1 MFLAWKKSENESKN
15 GSKITKK
22 TLPGHPTSAS
32 RKRHVAN
39 PKNESKKLKN
49 PRFFHFFLA
58 RFGGR
63 SNEQVY
69 SVLFFTVFCEGER
82 HDLSKTGGFF
92 QLRAPP
98 PQVNLNLSWLMPSGW
113 SRPLHLRCGRIYE
126 ITYRIEVSVYWFS
139 IHVEMRL
146 LTRST
151 CDFGYAARNP
161 SHTCTT
167 TSDTGLCISIRSFR
181 SAWDNS

>member
-22 TLPGHPTSAS
+22 RFRATPHQRVEKNTLQTQ
-32 RKRHVAN
+32 KMN
-39 PKNESKKLKN
+39 PKRLKN

-63 SNEQVY
+63 GNEQVY

-92 QLRAPP
+92 QKISSSWFSKTLAYFFL
-98 PQVNLNLSWLMPSGW
+98 QIHVNLDCFGGDPGERCIFSWLGPWPS
-113 SRPLHLRCGRIYE
+113 SCFVKNMDMAL
-126 ITYRIEVSVYWFS
+126 TS
-139 IHVEMRL
+139 IQ
-146 LTRST
+146 
-151 CDFGYAARNP
+151 DK
-161 SHTCTT
+161 
-167 TSDTGLCISIRSFR
+167 
-181 SAWDNS
+181 

>member
-1 MFLAWKKSENESKN
+1 MSPKTGPKSQKN
-15 GSKITKK
+15 AS
-22 TLPGHPTSAS
+22 GHPTSAS
-32 RKRHVAN
+32 RKKDVAN

-92 QLRAPP
+92 QIKGPP
-98 PQVNLNLSWLMPSGW
+98 PPGK
-113 SRPLHLRCGRIYE
+113 PE
-126 ITYRIEVSVYWFS
+126 
-139 IHVEMRL
+139 
-146 LTRST
+146 
-151 CDFGYAARNP
+151 P
-161 SHTCTT
+161 
-167 TSDTGLCISIRSFR
+167 
-181 SAWDNS
+181 